1 MNTKALRQKILD
13 LAIRGKLVPQNPNDE
28 PASALLQRIRVEK
41 QRLIREGKIKRPKKS
56 APSDT
61 PHYQNV
67 PFEVPDNW
75 EWCRLDEVSEIARG
89 GSPRPIKDFLTTDKS
104 GINWIKIGDADSD
117 GKYISST
124 KEKIIEAG
132 IKKSRLVH
140 KGDFLLTNSM
150 SFGHPYILNID
161 GCIHDGWLVISP
173 ANHTYE
179 RDFLYYLLSSSF
191 AYSQFSDAASGGV
204 VSNLNTDKV
213 SATLYPLPPYAEQRR
228 IVAEIEK
235 WFGWIDKIEENQA
248 DLATLVEQAKGKI
261 LDLAIHGKLVAQ
273 DESDEPALNLLHR
286 INPDFQP
293 SDTSRYENLP
303 SGWQVTELGRLC
315 QLNNGE
321 KETGR
326 RIYLD
331 AKYLRGKADG
341 TFLTEGNLVAKG
353 DYVILVDGE
362 NSGEVFVAPQD
373 GYMGSTFKRLIMAD
387 GMYCPYVLF
396 FIMFYKK
403 TLRNSKKG
411 AAIPHLNKDLFR
423 SLEIGVP
430 PYAEQQRIVAKIE
443 RLFAALDDIS
453 QSLL

>member
-13 LAIRGKLVPQNPNDE
+13 LAIRGKLVAQDPNDE
-28 PASALLQRIRVEK
+28 PASVLLERISAEK
-41 QRLIREGKIKRPKKS
+41 ERLLSEGKIKRPKKAAS
-56 APSDT
+56 SDT

-67 PFEVPDNW
+67 PQGWTV
-75 EWCRLDEVSEIARG
+75 CRLDDICSIKGGKRIPRGQTFSTNKTEHIYLRVSDMKNGTIVM
-89 GSPRPIKDFLTTDKS
+89 
-104 GINWIKIGDADSD
+104 SD
-117 GKYISST
+117 LKYIDEDVFQQIRSYTINSTDLYLTIAGTIGAVGIIPQEVDGMNLTENAAKLTDIACVKEYLLYALQSSSAQEHFISRFHQVAQPKLSIETASST
-124 KEKIIEAG
+124 LI
-132 IKKSRLVH
+132 
-140 KGDFLLTNSM
+140 
-150 SFGHPYILNID
+150 Y
-161 GCIHDGWLVISP
+161 
-173 ANHTYE
+173 
-179 RDFLYYLLSSSF
+179 
-191 AYSQFSDAASGGV
+191 
-204 VSNLNTDKV
+204 
-213 SATLYPLPPYAEQRR
+213 LPPLAEQQR